1 MKEIRKGYRRW
12 LRCAL
17 RCTWLR
23 HEWLD
28 VYSNDLKNWEFDEEA
43 HRICCQRRAAVL
55 LDTAR
60 AFDKKSE
67 AKPTWSKTNLS
78 SRLGIAL
85 CTSFLSYF
93 HSIQAL
99 NSDGSDPLI
108 AALSTEQL
116 SAMQNET
123 YTINFNNI
131 SMLEF
136 LRFASKMTNLNF
148 IFDEADVQFTVSV
161 ISEEPVTAKNVM
173 AALAQVL
180 RIHDLT
186 LLEQDGNVILT
197 KSTKVRQ
204 ISPIIS
210 AEDTM
215 APPPNVV
222 MVTRVFRIKNANLNT
237 VAGILRPMISDAALI
252 EVSNETKQLIVTDTA
267 SNVEQIASLLLSLDA
282 PHSSLDIDIYTV
294 KVVAP
299 DELITLTQQIL
310 APFTEG
316 NPLIFVPQK
325 DTNSIFIVSTPH
337 LIARALIVME
347 DLDTPAKEVVIGKTV
362 SAKKQVF
369 VYKVQNRTL
378 DDLVAELMNIDAQM
392 KARGAQQPALEHAI
406 QGVEKAENTNS
417 LIFLADS
424 DTIEQLKTILTS
436 LDTPTTTRVTYFIYK
451 IQRAP
456 ETQIGDS
463 LNQLKDKLKAS
474 SHPDYELIKTIETMQ
489 WNAETNSLIFTGS
502 PASIDKL
509 KDILPT
515 FDTSGGTAPK
525 STFLIYT
532 PQYRSGEELYSYL
545 EQTERNLKASGL
557 ANSAFLQTL
566 STMKWTPS
574 TNSLLFTGDPQSLE
588 RVQSMLVS
596 MDTPTP
602 YSSKTTE
609 VFIYKPK
616 YASPEQLQD
625 ALKSLIPSLQS
636 TNTYS
641 DQTLV
646 KAIQDMKWNPDTQS
660 FTVTSDPATVE
671 RIKTLLGSF
680 DSPQQATSPLT
691 QGFFLYKLQY
701 VKGDVIINELKVVAS
716 KIPASSLQNKNL
728 INAIN
733 KLEWVRSNNSL
744 VITGS
749 TEAIDQVKSLLAD
762 FDVPSGAPTGAEAF
776 FIYKPLYLPSDQILA
791 ILNTLS
797 ADMQAA
803 GLNDPKLFE
812 AIASARYVQS
822 TNSLVFA
829 GSQETLD
836 KIKNLISTIDVSTA
850 VPTVQ
855 TVGSL
860 TFLLYKLQ
868 YTPAEQFMAAM
879 KSFANALQKTNADD
893 QEVATAVD
901 SMKYIKENNSV
912 LFTGTQKALQRI
924 EQLAEKF
931 DISTGQP
938 TTTPPP
944 PPPSREVST
953 FVIYNPKYLTG
964 DELIT
969 IMCDFMDNLVESGV
983 TNPALF
989 DTINNLK
996 WIPKTSSLLIS
1007 GDQASIQQVQGLLD
1021 KFDVPS
1027 GEGGPSIETFE
1038 NTSFLVYKL
1047 QFHSGVDIQ
1056 SALKQIATNLAKGTN
1071 PNTVLSEAIDSLQW
1085 IEPTNSLIAT
1095 GPQDI
1100 LVKLKELI
1108 QNIDIPLRQVFIEI
1122 LVLETSSG
1130 NIQNFGL
1137 QWGGQFQYFNKT
1149 VIQTGNFPT
1158 TGGNSASFPS
1168 IANNLSGINAT
1179 NTPKGGV
1186 IPFSTGFD
1194 LGVIG
1199 DIIMNKGRSF
1209 ISLGSLVNALQTD
1222 NDSSILI
1229 NQKIITQDNR
1239 QSTIF
1244 VGSNIPYTGSI
1255 VTNTTNSTLQTNNI
1269 EYRDVGLNLTITPI
1283 LGEGDVVTLDIV
1295 EDISNVVGGVANVN
1309 TTQVTG
1315 ITTSHAHF
1323 ETRVS
1328 IPDGKFLALSGVIQ
1342 DSKTHFRTGIPCLGS
1357 LPVIGL
1363 LFSENDR
1370 TNSRGPNL
1378 IMFVRPKI
1386 INSFEDYKQITE
1398 HQEWLYKDQARLP
1411 VLKEEFDE
1419 GLDVVKTPEDE

>member
-1 MKEIRKGYRRW
+1 MKEIRKGYRSW
-12 LRCAL
+12 LRCASFKQ
-17 RCTWLR
+17 
-23 HEWLD
+23 EWLK
-28 VYSNDLKNWEFDEEA
+28 V
-43 HRICCQRRAAVL
+43 
-55 LDTAR
+55 
-60 AFDKKSE
+60 
-67 AKPTWSKTNLS
+67 
-78 SRLGIAL
+78 AL

-93 HSIQAL
+93 HCIQAF

-210 AEDTM
+210 AEDTT

-222 MVTRVFRIKNANLNT
+222 VVTRVFRIKNANPNT
-237 VAGILRPMISDAALI
+237 VAGILRTMISDAALI

-294 KVVAP
+294 KTVAP

-347 DLDTPAKEVVIGKTV
+347 DLDTPAKEVVIGKAV
-362 SAKKQVF
+362 LAKKQVF

-451 IQRAP
+451 VQRAP
-456 ETQIGDS
+456 EAQIGDS
-463 LNQLKDKLKAS
+463 LNQLKEKLKAS
-474 SHPDYELIKTIETMQ
+474 SHPDNELIKTIESMQ

-509 KDILPT
+509 KEILPT
-515 FDTSGGTAPK
+515 FDVAGATAPK

-588 RVQSMLVS
+588 RIQAMLVS

-625 ALKSLIPSLQS
+625 ALKGLIPSLQS
-636 TNTYS
+636 TNTHA

-660 FTVTSDPATVE
+660 FTVTTDSATVE
-671 RIKTLLGSF
+671 RIKSLLASF

-701 VKGDVIINELKVVAS
+701 AKGDVIINELKQVAA
-716 KIPASSLQNKNL
+716 KIPPSSLQSKNF

-749 TEAIDQVKSLLAD
+749 AEAIDQVKSLLAD

-797 ADMQAA
+797 TDMQAA
-803 GLNDPKLFE
+803 GLNDPKLFA

-850 VPTVQ
+850 VPTVH
-855 TVGSL
+855 TVGTV

-868 YTPAEQFMAAM
+868 YTPAEQFMASM
-879 KSFANALQKTNADD
+879 KSFASALQKTNAED
-893 QEVATAVD
+893 QEVAAAID

-912 LFTGTQKALQRI
+912 LFTGTQQSLQRI

-931 DISTGQP
+931 DVSTGQP
-938 TTTPPP
+938 TTTPPETTPSPPSPP

-964 DELIT
+964 DELIA
-969 IMCDFMDNLVESGV
+969 IMCDFMDNLVASGV
-983 TNPALF
+983 SNPALF

-996 WIPKTSSLLIS
+996 WIEKTSSLLIS

-1027 GEGGPSIETFE
+1027 GEGSPAIETFE

-1056 SALKQIATNLAKGTN
+1056 SALKLIAANLAKGTN

-1095 GPQDI
+1095 GPQDV
-1100 LVKLKELI
+1100 LVKIKELI

-1122 LVLETSSG
+1122 LVLETSAG

-1149 VIQTGNFPT
+1149 IVQTGNFPT
-1158 TGGNSASFPS
+1158 SGGNSASFPS
-1168 IANNLSGINAT
+1168 IANNLNNINAT
-1179 NTPKGGV
+1179 NTPKGGL

-1244 VGSNIPYTGSI
+1244 VGANIPYTGSI

-1283 LGEGDVVTLDIV
+1283 LGEGDVITLDIV
-1295 EDISNVVGGVANVN
+1295 EDISNVVGGVQNVN
-1309 TTQVTG
+1309 SSQVTG
-1315 ITTSHAHF
+1315 ITTNHAHM

-1342 DSKTHFRTGIPCLGS
+1342 DSKTHFRSGIPCLGS
-1357 LPVIGL
+1357 LPVVGL

-1370 TNSRGPNL
+1370 TNSKGPNL